1 MTFYFTTFKDLVE
14 LLEAKDTPDIIM
26 FAHSSMSSI
35 IMNDM

>member
-1 MTFYFTTFKDLVE
+1 MTFYFNLVE
-14 LLEAKDTPDIIM
+14 LLEAKDTPDIIT